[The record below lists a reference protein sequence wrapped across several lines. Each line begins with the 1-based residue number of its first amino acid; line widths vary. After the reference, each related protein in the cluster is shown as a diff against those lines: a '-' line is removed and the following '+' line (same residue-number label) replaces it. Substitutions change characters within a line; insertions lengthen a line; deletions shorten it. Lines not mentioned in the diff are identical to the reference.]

1 MSPARILPIRS
12 FRTWGWSILIA
23 NFALGL
29 KNQKSSSMLK
39 TIPLFSTLSEDELSI
54 VKGLSVE
61 RSYPKGAI
69 ILSEGDIGDSL
80 YAIGSGKVKVYIGDS
95 DGREIIL
102 KLLGPGDFFGE
113 LSVIDKRPRSASVIT
128 IEPSTF
134 RILSERAFEECI
146 SRMPSIAKHI
156 MQGLAH
162 RVRDADRKI
171 GSLGLLDVYG
181 RVARTLEDLA
191 VESNG
196 KRVVIEKISQQDLA
210 NMVGASREMV
220 NRILKDLAE
229 RGFITVEPKAITII
243 HRELPPSL

>member
-1 MSPARILPIRS
+1 LQLPFSGDPPLVREK
-12 FRTWGWSILIA
+12 RWSA
-23 NFALGL
+23 HF
-29 KNQKSSSMLK
+29 MLK
-39 TIPLFSTLSEDELSI
+39 TIPLFATLSDDEFAI
-54 VKGLSVE
+54 VKSLSVE
-61 RSYPKGAI
+61 KNYPKGAI
-69 ILSEGDIGDSL
+69 IISEGDMGDSL
-80 YAIGSGKVKVYIGDS
+80 YAISSGKVKVYIGDP

-128 IEPSTF
+128 TEPSTF

-156 MQGLAH
+156 MQALAH

-181 RVARTLEDLA
+181 RVARTLQDLA
-191 VESNG
+191 VDDNG
-196 KRVVIEKISQQDLA
+196 KRVVLEKISQQDLA

-229 RGFITVEPKAITII
+229 RGFISVEPKSITLI
-243 HRELPPSL
+243 HRDLPPSL